1 MSVIN
6 TGTTN
11 TDGTGSA
18 TNLDESNAT
27 LTVTDGESIYDDGA
41 YLNETDSSYV
51 YVDEWNK
58 DGFKEAQVYS
68 DDSEVIVNN
77 FVDVDIENSSEDAH
91 VYVYEAKRG
100 NITTSDGDDT
110 ISVSVKSNNINWSN
124 TFNVNSGNGDDIIT
138 FDNYENS
145 QNTSLNIDAGDGND
159 TVDISGLNVA
169 DVSEGVSRDI
179 DGGDGLDTLVL
190 SSQTGVTFE
199 NFEVITAANSDS
211 TVELTLDSDLL
222 ATNGSEDGLVLTGF
236 DVDASDFDSA
246 SVSDLSAD
254 DASYLSS
261 LGLDAS
267 DYTALTVDY
276 GDTSYHVLTDDSDL
290 SFVA

>member
-1 MSVIN
+1 MSVVYS
-6 TGTTN
+6 GTSN
-11 TDGTGSA
+11 TDGSGSSA
-18 TNLDESNAT
+18 NLDDSNAT
-27 LTVTDGESIYDDGA
+27 LSVTDEGYAYDDGT
-41 YLNETDSSYV
+41 YINDSSSTYV

-58 DGFKEAQVYS
+58 EGYKEVSIDTS
-68 DDSEVIVNN
+68 DSLVTVTN
-77 FVDVDIENSSEDAH
+77 FVDINIENSAIDADIN
-91 VYVYEAKRG
+91 VYDAKRG
-100 NITTSDGDDT
+100 IINTSDGDDT
-110 ISVSVKSNNINWSN
+110 IDVAVKSNSDTWSN
-124 TFNVNSGNGDDIIT
+124 QFYVNSGDGDDVIT
-138 FDNYENS
+138 FTNS
-145 QNTSLNIDAGDGND
+145 EGSGYTSLSIDAGTGDD
-159 TVDISGLNVA
+159 VVDISGLNA
-169 DVSEGVSRDI
+169 AISSSVSRDI